1 MKIFKRP
8 MFRKGGEVGGGI
20 MTGVMRENY
29 QDGSARERLARVAAQ
44 YPSSAI
50 DPLSQFLIQGG
61 LNLASQ
67 PATGGGTI
75 ADIATAVKEPT
86 AGLFEGLAKRGQMEK
101 ELALQGEVLDIE
113 QEQAMKL
120 AKLKQRTENNM
131 QKDYSPQ
138 RAYEDLVK
146 TRTESRSEL
155 TSFQK
160 PNVEQA
166 YPRQTSEYDTY
177 ILRNLRDTDN
187 ALGQEINSNNLG
199 IVPFDPKTQEFDFD
213 KLVTGSYYFY
223 PPRKVFV
230 IKEPGTDE
238 NPSGL
243 FQIDPYSFQKSP
255 IK

>member
-20 MTGVMRENY
+20 MTGITRENY
-29 QDGSARERLARVAAQ
+29 QDGTTKERLAKVMAQ

-61 LNLASQ
+61 LNLVSG
-67 PATGGGTI
+67 PATGGGAL
-75 ADIATAVKEPT
+75 ADVATAFKEPT
-86 AGLFEGLAKRGQMEK
+86 AGLFQGLAQKGQMER
-101 ELALQGEVLDIE
+101 ELALQGEMLDIE

-120 AKLKQRTENNM
+120 AKLKQRSESGM

-166 YPRQTSEYDTY
+166 FPRQTAEYDTY
-177 ILRNLRDTDN
+177 ILRNLRATDN
-187 ALGQEINSNNLG
+187 TLGQEINANNLG
-199 IVPFDPKTQEFDFD
+199 ILPFDPKTGEFNFEN
-213 KLVTGSYYFY
+213 LVTGAYYFY

-230 IKEPGTDE
+230 TKEPATEE
-238 NPSGL
+238 NPTGL

>member
-29 QDGSARERLARVAAQ
+29 QDGSARERLARIAAQ

-61 LNLASQ
+61 LNLVSG
-67 PATGGGTI
+67 PATGGGVL
-75 ADIATAVKEPT
+75 ADAATAFKEPT
-86 AGLFEGLAKRGQMEK
+86 AGLFQGLAQKGQMEK

-166 YPRQTSEYDTY
+166 YPRQTAEYDTY
-177 ILRNLRDTDN
+177 ILRNLRATDN